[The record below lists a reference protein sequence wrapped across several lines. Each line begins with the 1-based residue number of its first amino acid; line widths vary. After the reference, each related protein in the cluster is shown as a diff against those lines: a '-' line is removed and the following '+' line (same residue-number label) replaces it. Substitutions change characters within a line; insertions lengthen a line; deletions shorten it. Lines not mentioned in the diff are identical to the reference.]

1 LVLEQTLV
9 DPVRKTYKSH
19 SECSI
24 EFEVDGPYKAMI
36 IPASKEEGI
45 LIKKRYAVF
54 NHDGTLAELKG
65 FEIKRRGELKLI
77 KVFQAEL
84 FDKFLHGS
92 TLEECYS
99 AVAAV
104 ADRWLDLLDNQGK
117 DIADSELLDYISESS
132 TMSKSLADY
141 GEQKSCAVTTA
152 KRLAEFLGVTMVKDK
167 GLRCQYIVACEPKV
181 HFF

>member
-1 LVLEQTLV
+1 MDQLLKSVILLLQRLLIDGLTYSMYVKYLVSCSLLV
-9 DPVRKTYKSH
+9 DYFFYLAGRLFIQVLLNSLICSWVIYLIGFLSH
-19 SECSI
+19 
-24 EFEVDGPYKAMI
+24 
-36 IPASKEEGI
+36 
-45 LIKKRYAVF
+45 
-54 NHDGTLAELKG
+54 
-65 FEIKRRGELKLI
+65 
-77 KVFQAEL
+77 
-84 FDKFLHGS
+84 FLQ
-92 TLEECYS
+92 
-99 AVAAV
+99 
-104 ADRWLDLLDNQGK
+104 NQGK